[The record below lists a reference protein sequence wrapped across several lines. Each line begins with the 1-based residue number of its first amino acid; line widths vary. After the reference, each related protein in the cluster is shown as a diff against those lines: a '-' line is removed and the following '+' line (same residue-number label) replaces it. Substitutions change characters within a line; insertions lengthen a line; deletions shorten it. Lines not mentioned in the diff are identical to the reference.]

1 MKQERVELLPRKP
14 RIKICGLRDVATIA
28 AMEGLPIQE
37 VGLVFAPSKRQVTA
51 IEAEELVDAIHQLN
65 DETARAVGVF
75 VNHPLE
81 DMTLLLQHVPLDV
94 VQLHG
99 NEDVQYYAQLHDV
112 FPNIALWKVIS
123 IEREREYNHQEDQQ
137 INEEQRIIEELTPYV
152 PYIEAILID
161 APGGGTGKPFN
172 WGAIATYRVV
182 ADHFELPLYVA
193 GGLHA
198 GNVAELMTSYHCN
211 GIDVSSGVE
220 SDGKKDLNKINE
232 FVRKVIEA

>member
-1 MKQERVELLPRKP
+1 MNKEILESLSIKP
-14 RIKICGLRDVATIA
+14 RIKICGLRDVATIE

-37 VGLVFAPSKRQVTA
+37 VGLLFAPSKRQVTPA
-51 IEAEELVDAIHQLN
+51 QAEQLVAAIHRLSG
-65 DETARAVGVF
+65 AKVRAVGVF

-81 DMTLLLQHVPLDV
+81 EMTALLQNVPLDV

-99 NEDVQYYAQLHDV
+99 NEDAQYYSQLHEA
-112 FPNIALWKVIS
+112 FPNVALWKVIS
-123 IEREREYNHQEDQQ
+123 IDKQRDHHSQMEQQ
-137 INEEQRIIEELTPYV
+137 IRDELTPFLPYV
-152 PYIEAILID
+152 ESILID

-172 WGAIATYRVV
+172 WEAIAAYRAV
-182 ADHFELPLYVA
+182 ADQFELPLYVA

-198 GNVAELMTSYHCN
+198 GNVVDLITSYHCD

-220 SDGKKDLNKINE
+220 SDGMKDLHKINE

>member
-1 MKQERVELLPRKP
+1 MNQKFVESLSIKP
-14 RIKICGLRDVATIA
+14 RIKICGLRDVATIE

-51 IEAEELVDAIHQLN
+51 AQAEQLVDAIHRLSG
-65 DETARAVGVF
+65 ERIRAVGVF

-81 DMTLLLQHVPLDV
+81 EMIALLQHVPLDV

-99 NEDVQYYAQLHDV
+99 NEDVQYYSLLHEAY
-112 FPNIALWKVIS
+112 PNLALWKVIS
-123 IEREREYNHQEDQQ
+123 IKQQREHN
-137 INEEQRIIEELTPYV
+137 NEAEQHIKDELTPYI
-152 PYIEAILID
+152 PYIESILID

-172 WGAIATYRVV
+172 WEAIATYRAV
-182 ADHFELPLYVA
+182 ADQFELQLYVA
-193 GGLHA
+193 GGLHE
-198 GNVAELMTSYHCN
+198 GNVAQLISSYRCD

-220 SDGKKDLNKINE
+220 SDGVKDLHKINE